1 MFASK
6 SKESTRTG
14 LGVCGQ
20 KGYTCAKGYRDEPAH
35 EKCGP
40 DEFQVPSRSK
50 TLIPVYPD
58 ELNRKFHGGSSV

>member
-1 MFASK
+1 MGRK
-6 SKESTRTG
+6 DIH
-14 LGVCGQ
+14 V
-20 KGYTCAKGYRDEPAH
+20 AKGYRDESAH

-50 TLIPVYPD
+50 SLIPVYPD